1 MSNRLGHGAL
11 LCAAI
16 TLPAAALAQTPI
28 DRQLQVQPDGIVEIS
43 NVAGSVE
50 VVAGGERELVIR
62 GTLADNVE
70 RLDVVE
76 EAGRVRVRVVLRENS
91 FRENWR
97 SQSDTRLEVEA
108 PPRSELRVDTVSA
121 NIDVRGIEGEQQL
134 STVSGNITTEGF
146 DEQIG
151 VKSVSG
157 SLTVNGAGRRSRTE
171 AESVSGRVN
180 LRNVAGEVQA
190 ETISGELTVV
200 ADAASRAELGSVSG
214 AISLRARLDDDSR
227 IRASSTSGA
236 VRLTLLGS
244 AAADYDLS
252 SFSGRIDNCFGPG
265 AQDTR
270 GPQHELRF
278 REGTSSARVE
288 IQTMSGGIDVC
299 RE

>member
-1 MSNRLGHGAL
+1 MSNRLWYGAL
-11 LCAAI
+11 LYAVI
-16 TLPAAALAQTPI
+16 TLPTAVLAQTPI
-28 DRQLQVQPDGIVEIS
+28 DRRIEVEPDGIVEVS

-70 RLDVVE
+70 RLDVLE

-91 FRENWR
+91 R
-97 SQSDTRLEVEA
+97 SRNDTRLEVEA
-108 PPRSELRVDTVSA
+108 PPRSELRVEGVSA
-121 NIDVRGIEGEQQL
+121 SIDVRGIEGEQRL
-134 STVSGNITTEGF
+134 STVSGSITTESF
-146 DEQIG
+146 DEQIR

-157 SLTVNGAGRRSRTE
+157 SITVNGAGRRSRTE
-171 AESVSGRVN
+171 AESVSGRVA
-180 LRNVAGEVQA
+180 LENVAGEVQA

-200 ADAASRAELGSVSG
+200 ADAASRAELSSVSG
-214 AISLRARLDDDSR
+214 AISLRARLDDNSR
-227 IRASSTSGA
+227 IRANSTSGA

-244 AAADYDLS
+244 TAADYDLL
-252 SFSGRIDNCFGPG
+252 SFSGRIDSCFGPR